1 MSEKRNRGCKQCF
14 MLTAPLR
21 YSLKPLGFQLARP
34 EGFEPP
40 AYRFVV

>member
-1 MSEKRNRGCKQCF
+1 MREKKE
-14 MLTAPLR
+14 TASNTSA
-21 YSLKPLGFQLARP
+21 YSLFSDSLNPLTVILARP